1 MANMTGG
8 RERLLQICEILKKS
22 SDEKNPLTKEQI
34 CRLLLERFGV
44 HADHRTVR
52 DDINCLL
59 RLGYAACNDRKGY
72 YYTRH
77 PFEDW
82 ELKMLIDG
90 VAQTDYFEP
99 RTLNHIIE
107 KIKSL
112 AGPTDAEMLSRN
124 SPAFKYEVNACDSY
138 LSENLKRIIFA
149 IKELHPITFE
159 YFKLDA
165 KKEPVPHGR
174 GTYTVHPYAVVKRN
188 TFYYLVS
195 YCEGDSDLRYFRVD
209 RIRNVVI
216 EYGQKRLSPC
226 RLPIGDK
233 TDEINQYLRNN
244 TDSFSGEKI
253 SVIIKTD
260 QSPSIIYDVF
270 GIENVSP
277 VSENEP
283 TVFSIRAQK
292 NDGLY
297 HNLFRLGTT
306 ITILSPSS
314 VLEHYKNQLAEMM
327 EKYSD

>member
-1 MANMTGG
+1 MANMVGG
-8 RERLLQICEILKKS
+8 RERLLQLCEIFKKS

-34 CRLLLERFGV
+34 SRLLWENFGV

-59 RLGYAACNDRKGY
+59 SMGFITNGDKKTY

-77 PFEDW
+77 PFDDW

-99 RTLNHIIE
+99 RTLKHIIE

-112 AGPTDAEMLSRN
+112 AGPTDVEMLTRN
-124 SPAFKYEVNACDSY
+124 SPAFKYEVNTCDTY
-138 LSENLKRIIFA
+138 LSENLKRIILA

-195 YCEGDSDLRYFRVD
+195 YCEGDSDLRYFRID
-209 RIRNVVI
+209 RIRNVII
-216 EYGQKRLSPC
+216 EDDQKRLSPC

-233 TDEINQYLRNN
+233 TDEIHQYLRNN

-260 QSPSIIYDVF
+260 ESPSIIYDVF
-270 GIENVSP
+270 GIENVSL
-277 VSENEP
+277 VSENDL

-297 HNLFRLGTT
+297 HNLFRLGTA
-306 ITILSPSS
+306 ITILSPDY
-314 VLEHYKNQLAEMM
+314 VLAHYKDQLAEMM